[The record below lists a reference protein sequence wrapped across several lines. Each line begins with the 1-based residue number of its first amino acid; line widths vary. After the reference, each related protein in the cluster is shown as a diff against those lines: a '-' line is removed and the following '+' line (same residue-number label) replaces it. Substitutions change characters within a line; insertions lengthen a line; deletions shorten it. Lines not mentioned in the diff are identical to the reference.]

1 MKARSLCVSALAL
14 SAVAGA
20 HAQTSSVTIYGL
32 LDVAG
37 GALSSTSAGN
47 KAKYVLNSDTG
58 SSSRLGFKGTE
69 DLGGGLSA
77 IFNLEA
83 AIFVDTGSPIGSA
96 ASGTIFGA
104 AAPQNAFFRRN
115 SWVGLTGAFGQITLG
130 RDYTAGI
137 LSQAGNITALT
148 TGINTGFATAVG
160 SQGIG
165 NDFWNSNQI
174 KYRSPRIAGFQFTGA
189 LSAGESNNGNKA
201 GSTAGADLTY
211 VNGPATIAASY
222 QKDYGS
228 ATADVGKSLYW
239 YALSGAFKFGDFRLT
254 AGYDRVN
261 NDKNIATSAVY
272 AGWVDSKL
280 MTVGLAYSVT
290 PLLVVSGQYYQVK
303 DLRASSKD
311 TKNTQS
317 LLEGQYYLSKRTSVY
332 ALLNHVSAGNLGI
345 RPLWNNPDTLVNSIT
360 SASSSATALA
370 VGIQHLF

>member
-20 HAQTSSVTIYGL
+20 HAQTSSVTMYGL
-32 LDVAG
+32 LDASA
-37 GALSSTSAGN
+37 GALSRTAVSDKT
-47 KAKYVLNSDTG
+47 KYVLNTDTG
-58 SSSRLGFKGTE
+58 ASSRIGFKGTE

-83 AIFVDTGSPIGSA
+83 SAGIDTGAPVTAA
-96 ASGTIFGA
+96 ASG
-104 AAPQNAFFRRN
+104 AAPATANAFFRRN
-115 SWVGLTGAFGQITLG
+115 SWIGLAGAFGQITLG

-137 LSQAGNITALT
+137 LTQAGTMTALT

-189 LSAGESNNGNKA
+189 MSAGESNNGNRA

-211 VNGPATIAASY
+211 VNGPVTIDATY

-228 ATADVGKSLYW
+228 ATADLGKSLYW

-261 NDKNIATSAVY
+261 NSKNIATGAVY
-272 AGWVDSKL
+272 AGWVDSKM

-290 PLLVVSGQYYQVK
+290 PLLVVSGQYYQ
-303 DLRASSKD
+303 
-311 TKNTQS
+311 TKELAKSTSTKQS
-317 LLEGQYYLSKRTSVY
+317 LLEAQYYLSKRTSVY
-332 ALLNHVSAGNLGI
+332 ALLNHVSAGNLGA
-345 RPLWNNPDTLVNSIT
+345 RPLWNNADTIVNN
-360 SASSSATALA
+360 SATALA
-370 VGIQHLF
+370 AGIQHSF

>member
-20 HAQTSSVTIYGL
+20 HAQTSSVTMYGF
-32 LDVAG
+32 LDVS
-37 GALSSTSAGN
+37 GAYLSRASTAVDE
-47 KAKYVLNSDTG
+47 KKYLLNTDSG
-58 SSSRLGFKGTE
+58 ASGRLGFRGSE

-83 AIFVDTGSPIGSA
+83 AVAADVGAPLTGAS
-96 ASGTIFGA
+96 SGTVFGA

-115 SWVGLTGAFGQITLG
+115 SWVGLAGAFGQITLG

-137 LSQAGNITALT
+137 LTQAGTMTALT

-189 LSAGESNNGNKA
+189 MSAGESNSGNRA

-211 VNGPATIAASY
+211 VNGPVTIDATY

-228 ATADVGKSLYW
+228 ATADLGKSLYW

-261 NDKNIATSAVY
+261 NSKNIATGAVY
-272 AGWVDSKL
+272 AGWVDSKM

-290 PLLVVSGQYYQVK
+290 PLLVVSGQYYQ
-303 DLRASSKD
+303 
-311 TKNTQS
+311 TKELAKSTSTKQS
-317 LLEGQYYLSKRTSVY
+317 LLEAQYYLSKRTSVY
-332 ALLNHVSAGNLGI
+332 ALLNHVSAGNLGV
-345 RPLWNNPDTLVNSIT
+345 RPLWANADTIVNN
-360 SASSSATALA
+360 SATALA
-370 VGIQHLF
+370 AGIQHSF